1 MAARAVAFGVLHEV
15 GVAEVHAE
23 VWIVLVRLLPL
34 DHAVGIVAQYD
45 DDEIELQPHLPNFMI
60 DPMRLFGK
68 ASRQPRYHFGEVSVV
83 RPNRFSVFGKLI
95 ISERAVAMIVREE
108 LLKDKAWAAVTRI
121 LVKNMENPERGLVLK
136 LDVTVR
142 YGVNI
147 PGSVRAAQDRIKMQ
161 VEYMTWMTVT
171 DVDIFVRSIVSKV

>member
-1 MAARAVAFGVLHEV
+1 M
-15 GVAEVHAE
+15 
-23 VWIVLVRLLPL
+23 
-34 DHAVGIVAQYD
+34 
-45 DDEIELQPHLPNFMI
+45 
-60 DPMRLFGK
+60 
-68 ASRQPRYHFGEVSVV
+68 
-83 RPNRFSVFGKLI
+83 
-95 ISERAVAMIVREE
+95 
-108 LLKDKAWAAVTRI
+108 KDKAWAAVTRI